1 MKDIEIFSV
10 YDNRTNKIIVK
21 GTYSEVEDY
30 IECEGRYSVV
40 SNLSGINIA
49 EM

>member
-1 MKDIEIFSV
+1 MKETFTV
-10 YDNRTNKIIVK
+10 YDNRTNKIIAK

-40 SNLSGINIA
+40 SNLNGINIA
-49 EM
+49 EL